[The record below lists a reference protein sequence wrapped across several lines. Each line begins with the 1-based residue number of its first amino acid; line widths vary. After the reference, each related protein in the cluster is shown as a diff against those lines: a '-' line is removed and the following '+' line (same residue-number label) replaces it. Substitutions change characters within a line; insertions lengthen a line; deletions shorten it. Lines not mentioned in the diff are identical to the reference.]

1 MKLQATSVCGLQ
13 ATSVYGLK
21 LLVYAALSTVYEALK
36 GATCMQVALER
47 LRECREAWADDR
59 EGHKVLSLLAVLVQK
74 YKY

>member
-1 MKLQATSVCGLQ
+1 
-13 ATSVYGLK
+13 
-21 LLVYAALSTVYEALK
+21 
-36 GATCMQVALER
+36 MQVALER